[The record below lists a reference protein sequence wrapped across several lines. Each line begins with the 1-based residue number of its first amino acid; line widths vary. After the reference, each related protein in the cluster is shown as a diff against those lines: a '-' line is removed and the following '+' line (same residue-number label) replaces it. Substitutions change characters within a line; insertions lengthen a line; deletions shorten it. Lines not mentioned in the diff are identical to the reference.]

1 MADVMELSRRERNK
15 LDTKAKLL
23 KAASKLFSE
32 KGVPATTV
40 DEIAETA
47 DVARATFFNYF
58 QTKNAVL
65 HELWVEQMSAF
76 TRAVEDQISLPIP
89 TLERLRGLFEH
100 FVREVTG
107 RPAYYRAVMAELELD
122 WSKPEIS
129 KIRIDRFHEP
139 LERLVDAGVAQ
150 GDVRTDYDG
159 EFLAQ
164 MIGGVYV
171 AIMRSWRLDPNFDM
185 AGRFDDAA
193 QFLGEALRPRGN

>member
-1 MADVMELSRRERNK
+1 MAEVVELSRREQNK

-47 DVARATFFNYF
+47 EVARATFFNYF
-58 QTKNAVL
+58 QTKHAVL
-65 HELWVEQMSAF
+65 HELWVEQMAVF
-76 TRAVEDQISLPIP
+76 TRAVEEQIAQPIP
-89 TLERLRGLFEH
+89 TRDRLRNLFGH

-129 KIRIDRFHEP
+129 RIRVERFHQP
-139 LERLVDAGVAQ
+139 LARLVDAGVAR
-150 GDVRTDYDG
+150 GDVRADYDG

-164 MIGGVYV
+164 MIGAAYV
-171 AIMRSWRLDPNFDM
+171 SIMRGWRLDPDYDM

-193 QFLGEALRPRGN
+193 RFLGEALRPRGN